1 MADKRT
7 RRVFF
12 TALSRVFEGNK
23 VYDAMLLWQTRF
35 ANAPDSAAADT
46 IKAICDAMGAR
57 DLYQDLYRHLKE
69 CAGMADYL
77 LKEDPLPQLKSYA
90 ANQSGIEDAPARSF
104 GVLVVQI
111 GRSLDL
117 IEYPNLPLQIKRSLR
132 AKGVDATAAD
142 QIETMLR
149 DDKAKRIPESALGKY
164 AAATHIIYVVLAEVL
179 GPVKADEILGNS
191 VRLVDRSKY
200 GKAYSARNFL

>member
-1 MADKRT
+1 MADQRT

-35 ANAPDSAAADT
+35 ANAPDTAAADT

-57 DLYQDLYRHLKE
+57 ELYQELYRHLKE

-104 GVLVVQI
+104 GVLIVQI

-117 IEYPNLPLQIKRSLR
+117 IEYPNLPLQIKRALR
-132 AKGVDATAAD
+132 SKGIDATAAE
-142 QIETMLR
+142 QIESMIR
-149 DDKAKRIPESALGKY
+149 DDKARRIPESSLGDY
-164 AAATHIIYVVLAEVL
+164 AKATHVIYVVLAEVL
-179 GPVKADEILGNS
+179 GPVQADEILSNS
-191 VRLVDRSKY
+191 VKLVDRAKY

>member
-7 RRVFF
+7 RRVVF

-23 VYDAMLLWQTRF
+23 VYDAMLLWQTRL

-46 IKAICDAMGAR
+46 IKAICDAMGSR
-57 DLYQDLYRHLKE
+57 DLYQELYRQLKE
-69 CAGMADYL
+69 CSSMADYL

-104 GVLVVQI
+104 GVFVVQI

-117 IEYPNLPLQIKRSLR
+117 IEYPNLPMQIKRALR
-132 AKGVDATAAD
+132 AKGVDASAAD
-142 QIETMLR
+142 QIETMIR
-149 DDKAKRIPESALGKY
+149 EDKARRIPESMLGEY
-164 AAATHIIYVVLAEVL
+164 ATAAHIIYVVLAEVL
-179 GPVKADEILGNS
+179 GPVQADDILSNS
-191 VRLVDRSKY
+191 VKMVDRSKY